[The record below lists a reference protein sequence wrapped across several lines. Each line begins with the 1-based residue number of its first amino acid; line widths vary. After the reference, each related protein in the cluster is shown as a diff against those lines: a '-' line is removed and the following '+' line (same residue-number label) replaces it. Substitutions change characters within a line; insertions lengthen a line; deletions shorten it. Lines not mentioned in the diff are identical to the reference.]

1 MSDYSI
7 SFNVYGA
14 GNGSYTGHMN
24 VTFKGRGMVPVTI
37 GANQNAVGPGLAVR
51 GWGNTADGV
60 IQRED
65 SFLSTREHV
74 TRSVPVTKQQFELI
88 FSAAKSQVGQPY
100 DYAVFGNF
108 SNPSQIC
115 GVSSICS
122 KARERFS
129 RLRMLIFLV
138 LFVAVPQHSF
148 ANKNSHACP
157 AVWQGYV
164 QNIRAQIGSIH
175 LPYPLLF
182 VSRAG
187 DVYDCLGLVGNK
199 KFLEMASLYQKTL
212 PLDRS
217 SIITPDPA
225 TWPVNICTGGSAAWP
240 TLTRYFTISL
250 PLQADVLE
258 TNSCRVRIL
267 RSVRHLIEEIEN
279 GK

>member
-1 MSDYSI
+1 MI
-7 SFNVYGA
+7 
-14 GNGSYTGHMN
+14 
-24 VTFKGRGMVPVTI
+24 
-37 GANQNAVGPGLAVR
+37 
-51 GWGNTADGV
+51 
-60 IQRED
+60 
-65 SFLSTREHV
+65 TRLV
-74 TRSVPVTKQQFELI
+74 FTLI
-88 FSAAKSQVGQPY
+88 VLPPFSAANATFALNAGLWLRLGRLVNFFALVTAIPPNWERIIHLSQLFRFIGPAQK
-100 DYAVFGNF
+100 
-108 SNPSQIC
+108 C
-115 GVSSICS
+115 GVFSICS

-129 RLRMLIFLV
+129 RLRMLIFFV

-225 TWPVNICTGGSAAWP
+225 T
-240 TLTRYFTISL
+240 
-250 PLQADVLE
+250 
-258 TNSCRVRIL
+258 
-267 RSVRHLIEEIEN
+267 
-279 GK
+279 